1 MKSTLLALVVLFGS
15 LLTYGQD
22 APKVPAPVPPPA
34 TAPATPAPKQP
45 IIEAGGLDARCSSG
59 FGGHYNVNDD
69 GSFGT
74 NNPEESANM
83 VSAST
88 CVAYIA
94 GWAHTLSGAII
105 IRGDELWFVE
115 IDGSLFNPV
124 TVAADLHKFLQAN
137 PEAGKMMSPL
147 VLLKVALD
155 EGAAAVTPV
164 DIKSAPSQGPAP
176 SISDSKSTT

>member
-22 APKVPAPVPPPA
+22 APKAPAPTPPPA
-34 TAPATPAPKQP
+34 TQPAPAHNTQP
-45 IIEAGGLDARCSSG
+45 IIEAGGLDSRCASG

-74 NNPEESANM
+74 NNPEESTNM
-83 VSAST
+83 VNATT

-94 GWAHTLSGAII
+94 GWAHTLSGAVI
-105 IRGDELWFVE
+105 IRNDELWLVE
-115 IDGSLFNPV
+115 INGGGFSPV
-124 TVAADLHKFLQAN
+124 QVAADLHKFLAEN
-137 PEAGKMMSPL
+137 PEAAKIPSPL

-155 EGAAAVTPV
+155 EGVAGVSRI
-164 DIKSAPSQGPAP
+164 DLRNAPSQGP
-176 SISDSKSTT
+176 STSEN